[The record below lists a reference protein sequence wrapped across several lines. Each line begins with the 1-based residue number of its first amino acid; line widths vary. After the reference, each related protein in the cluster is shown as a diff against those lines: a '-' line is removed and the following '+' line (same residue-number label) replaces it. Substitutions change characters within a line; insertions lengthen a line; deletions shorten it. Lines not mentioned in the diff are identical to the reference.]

1 MDLSQYLGV
10 FLSECKENLQRLSE
24 CLLVLEQK
32 TDRATLDEI
41 FRIAHTIK
49 GMASTMGFTEI
60 TEVTHKMENL
70 LDQLRHEEKKITQG
84 IVDLTFKCL
93 ASFEDLVNNVTA
105 QTPKNVPIE
114 KLITEL
120 QEYAVIPIEETKL
133 IPVNIIEGD
142 WTVDWGAKYT
152 EEESKFIAKA
162 SRERKKCLEL
172 RITLETDCQMKS
184 VRIALVLRNIKEI
197 ATILKTFP
205 SEAELMAERVGE
217 RFTIVIISDLQE
229 NIIKDAVLSVA
240 EIRDVEI
247 FNLLGETAQSVP
259 GFVEDTAPVEFVL
272 PTFSDYEKNLVTEAR
287 KQGFNIFSIGIYLL
301 PGVLMKAARVALI
314 LRRLENFGEIIKTE
328 PSIEDLEEEKFGNY
342 FQVVLVT
349 TESSQKI
356 MDIVLNIAEVRDSI
370 KMTHI
375 TMDEKSACIKQISST
390 GEVIAVEPSH
400 KTDTQNGSIESRRVD
415 LQEEASIP
423 PKQPPPKGDA
433 RQQQPPPTQKQS
445 KLIQTVRVDAEKLDS
460 LMTLV
465 GELVISRTH
474 LAQIAIEFH
483 HAIFNQGVNKLTNI
497 INELQT
503 ITMQLRMVPVEHVFS
518 RFPRTIRDLGKML
531 HKEIDLVTEG
541 EETELDRT
549 LIDELGEPLMHLI
562 RNAADHG
569 LESTSE
575 RIAKGKPQKGT
586 IKLKAKHEGN
596 QVFII
601 VEDDGRGLNLDR
613 IKRKALEQ
621 GIFNMDQLD
630 KLDEN
635 GVKDLIFA
643 PGFSTSENISDIS
656 GRGVGLDAVKSKI
669 ESLGGTIEIFC
680 RENNG
685 STFLIKLPLTV
696 AIMQSLLTEV
706 GKEVYAV
713 PLAYVEEAKNVP
725 LEEIKSIQGKE
736 VVVIRDCTL
745 PLIHLAQLFQVK
757 NNKGFK
763 DCYSID
769 VVRSGDKKIGLVV
782 DNLMSQC
789 DIVIK
794 PLSKFINVNPYIAGA
809 ATLGDGRIALILNVL
824 SFI

>member
-32 TDRATLDEI
+32 ADSPTLDEI

-49 GMASTMGFTEI
+49 GMASTMGFSQI
-60 TEVTHKMENL
+60 TDLTHQMENL
-70 LDQLRHEEKKITQG
+70 LDQLRHKEKEITQG
-84 IVDLTFKCL
+84 IVDLLFKCSDAL
-93 ASFEDLVNNVTA
+93 EDLINNVTA
-105 QTPKNVPIE
+105 QVPKQVDTE
-114 KLITEL
+114 KLIKEL
-120 QEYAVIPIEETKL
+120 QEYTVIPIEATKQVA
-133 IPVNIIEGD
+133 VNIIEGD

-152 EEESKFIAKA
+152 EEESKIIANAAK
-162 SRERKKCLEL
+162 ERKRCLEL
-172 RITLETDCQMKS
+172 HVTLMPYCQMKS

-197 ATILKTFP
+197 ANIIKTFP
-205 SEAELMAERVGE
+205 SEEELMAERVGE
-217 RFTIVIISDLQE
+217 RFTIVIITDLEE
-229 NIIKDAVLSVA
+229 NKIKDAVLSVS

-247 FNLLGETAQSVP
+247 FNLLGETVQSVP
-259 GFVEDTAPVEFVL
+259 GFVEDTAPVEFIL
-272 PTFSDYEKNLVTEAR
+272 PTFTDYEKNLVSEAR
-287 KQGFNIFSIGIYLL
+287 KQGFNIFVLGIYLL

-314 LRRLENFGEIIKTE
+314 IRRLEKFGEIIKTE
-328 PSIEDLEEEKFGNY
+328 PTIEDLEEEKFGNY

-349 TESSQKI
+349 NESSQKI
-356 MDIVLNIAEVRDSI
+356 MNIVLNIAEVRDFI
-370 KMTHI
+370 KMTHV
-375 TMDEKSACIKQISST
+375 TMDEKFASIKQVSLT
-390 GEVIAVEPSH
+390 GEIIEEKRLKQTEPLKEIAE
-400 KTDTQNGSIESRRVD
+400 I
-415 LQEEASIP
+415 
-423 PKQPPPKGDA
+423 KQPSKIKEITPIPDTSAKTPVQSPA
-433 RQQQPPPTQKQS
+433 KHS

-474 LAQIAIEFH
+474 LAQLTLESRLS
-483 HAIFNQGVNKLTNI
+483 IFTQGVHKLTNI
-497 INELQT
+497 INKLQT
-503 ITMQLRMVPVEHVFS
+503 LTMKLRMVPVEHVFS

-531 HKEIDLVTEG
+531 HKEIDLITEG

-575 RIAKGKPQKGT
+575 RILKNKPQKGT

-596 QVFII
+596 QIFIF
-601 VEDDGRGLNLDR
+601 VQDDGRGINIEK

-621 GIFNMDQLD
+621 GIINPEQLD
-630 KLDEN
+630 KSDE
-635 GVKDLIFA
+635 KIIKELIFA
-643 PGFSTSENISDIS
+643 PGFSTSENVSDIS

-669 ESLGGTIEIFC
+669 ESLGGTIEIFST
-680 RENNG
+680 EDKG
-685 STFLIKLPLTV
+685 STFVIKLPLTL

-725 LEEIKSIQGKE
+725 VQEVKSIQGKE
-736 VVVIRDCTL
+736 VVIIRDFTL
-745 PLIHLAQLFQVK
+745 PLLHLSQFFTVHN
-757 NNKGFK
+757 NNKEK
-763 DCYSID
+763 TVYSI
-769 VVRSGDKKIGLVV
+769 VVVKSGDKKIGLVV

-809 ATLGDGRIALILNVL
+809 ATLGDGRIALILNVPSL
-824 SFI
+824 V